1 MSNFARFDR
10 KIMLRRWLDTTDC
23 RRRGRLSGMLVFSP
37 LRSCAPVSRSTQ
49 GQLSRSRGPP
59 HTPTSRR
66 KRGPVTRVTPKKQ
79 SRLQALF
86 PIVMEIQNPRPNS
99 RGARSK
105 GLNFW
110 NVNSPKISP
119 AKSAT
124 YNGSRKDTFGM
135 RDFMLDKPIC

>member
-1 MSNFARFDR
+1 
-10 KIMLRRWLDTTDC
+10 
-23 RRRGRLSGMLVFSP
+23 
-37 LRSCAPVSRSTQ
+37 
-49 GQLSRSRGPP
+49 
-59 HTPTSRR
+59 
-66 KRGPVTRVTPKKQ
+66 VTPKKQ